1 MFLTKTKLPL
11 IDFGPGADGAAKNAL
26 EVRKKNLKP
35 TTSLQL
41 IAGRVTRVPID
52 GGAGDEE
59 GQGQTGLLAPPKKKR
74 YKLTDF
80 HIVATIGTGAF
91 SEVKL
96 AKQIFEEQHYALK
109 IYKKS
114 EIATTSKILR
124 LKSEIELL
132 RLMKHPFILP
142 LLSTFQE

>member
-1 MFLTKTKLPL
+1 MALPPCTQL
-11 IDFGPGADGAAKNAL
+11 LEKSALPGG
-26 EVRKKNLKP
+26 
-35 TTSLQL
+35 
-41 IAGRVTRVPID
+41 
-52 GGAGDEE
+52 
-59 GQGQTGLLAPPKKKR
+59 
-74 YKLTDF
+74 
-80 HIVATIGTGAF
+80 
-91 SEVKL
+91 EVKL